1 MNKLKEFLWFL
12 IPFLCLGVISVLYF
26 ILTTE
31 NGASFLM
38 SNFDDPNFIIII
50 IFSFIPAV
58 ILSLVVVIIYKV
70 LMHFALKKSIADNK
84 KYIYL
89 LLISIITT
97 VIYLL
102 IMTRTFDI
110 VNGTIFSLQVGI
122 IVTFVFWV
130 IDLIRE
136 KVNKNNQGQKSTS

>member
-12 IPFLCLGVISVLYF
+12 IPFFCLGVISVLSF

-31 NGASFLM
+31 YEVADLTSML
-38 SNFDDPNFIIII
+38 SNPFSIVTI

-130 IDLIRE
+130 IDLIKER
-136 KVNKNNQGQKSTS
+136 VNKTEKK

>member
-12 IPFLCLGVISVLYF
+12 IPFFCLGVISVLSF

-38 SNFDDPNFIIII
+38 SNFDDPFFIIII

-58 ILSLVVVIIYKV
+58 MLSLVVVIIYKV

-130 IDLIRE
+130 IDFIKER
-136 KVNKNNQGQKSTS
+136 VNKPEKK

>member
-1 MNKLKEFLWFL
+1 MKKLKEFLWFL
-12 IPFLCLGVISVLYF
+12 IPFLCLGVISVLSF

-31 NGASFLM
+31 NGASYLM
-38 SNFDDPNFIIII
+38 SNIDDPFFIIII

-130 IDLIRE
+130 IDLIKER
-136 KVNKNNQGQKSTS
+136 VNKTEKK

>member
-12 IPFLCLGVISVLYF
+12 IPFFCLGVISVLSF

-38 SNFDDPNFIIII
+38 SNFDDPFFIIII

-58 ILSLVVVIIYKV
+58 MLSFVDVIIYRV
-70 LMHFALKKSIADNK
+70 LLQCVFKKKLANK
-84 KYIYL
+84 KIYIHTFL
-89 LLISIITT
+89 ISVFTSVLLILIHSSSFNII
-97 VIYLL
+97 
-102 IMTRTFDI
+102 D
-110 VNGTIFSLQVGI
+110 NTIFSLQVGI